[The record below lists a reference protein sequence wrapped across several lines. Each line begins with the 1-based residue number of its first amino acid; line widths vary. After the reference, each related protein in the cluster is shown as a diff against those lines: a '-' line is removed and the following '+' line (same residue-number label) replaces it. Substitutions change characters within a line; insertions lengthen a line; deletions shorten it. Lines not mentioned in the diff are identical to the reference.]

1 MGYRVLGEPKRTATM
16 RVASLLVQMDED
28 PAKGKGAVKEVTG
41 EPGAAVSENQ
51 ENTDFLK

>member
-1 MGYRVLGEPKRTATM
+1 MLGEPKRTATM